1 VDLALEE
8 ENRNHTGKNFYF
20 ITNCFISVPPLPNF
34 ACYWYKLVYNRMY
47 WTITAKGLLPGFG
60 V

>member
-1 VDLALEE
+1 MLIFDYE
-8 ENRNHTGKNFYF
+8 H
-20 ITNCFISVPPLPNF
+20 PPKPPPATF